1 MMKTFG
7 IVLLFALAG
16 LSCDAPSDSPQAE
29 LPPPT
34 TTPAPSVP
42 QTAPEAPL
50 RPDLGQ
56 PIPTTTTTL
65 PPGKCAEWFPLAIEV
80 GWPDSEWPTLD
91 RVLWRESRCLP
102 TAHNESDPRH
112 GSQWGSVS
120 LLQLNSFWCLPSRYS
135 ERGWLQDQGIVETC
149 DDLFDPRTN
158 LLAGLAIYQYGVE
171 RHGYGWGPWS
181 I

>member
-16 LSCDAPSDSPQAE
+16 LSCDAPSDSPSAVSVVST
-29 LPPPT
+29 PT
-34 TTPAPSVP
+34 TAVSVP

-50 RPDLGQ
+50 RPDLRQ
-56 PIPTTTTTL
+56 SIPSPTTTL
-65 PPGKCAEWFPLAIEV
+65 PEGKCAEWYPLAMEV
-80 GWPDSEWPTLD
+80 GWPEAEWPTLD

-102 TAHNESDPRH
+102 SAHNETDPRH

-120 LLQLNSFWCLPSRYS
+120 LLQLNSFWCLPSKYS

-158 LLAGLAIYQYGVE
+158 LLAGYNIYLYGVE
-171 RHGYGWGPWS
+171 KHGYGWGPWS